1 MEEKEVHRGHVW
13 LDFVQISLDC
23 LKVLDGLL
31 WAKERLKSLKEECAL
46 TLIMFRF

>member
-1 MEEKEVHRGHVW
+1 MEEKYTEVAVW

-31 WAKERLKSLKEECAL
+31 WAKKIWFKVRSVP
-46 TLIMFRF
+46 